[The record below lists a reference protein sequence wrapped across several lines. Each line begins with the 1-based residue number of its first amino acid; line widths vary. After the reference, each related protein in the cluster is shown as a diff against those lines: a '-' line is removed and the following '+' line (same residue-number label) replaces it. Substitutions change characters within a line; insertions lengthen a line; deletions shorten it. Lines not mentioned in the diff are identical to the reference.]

1 MLRGIIDKRTKREH
15 NKFMNTGNIKKTFVE
30 VRFHP
35 VRKNLD
41 LGPVEV
47 FLARQHP
54 GETPYHAA
62 ERALERRYK
71 VRDYLIRDAKP
82 MARLH

>member
-1 MLRGIIDKRTKREH
+1 MR
-15 NKFMNTGNIKKTFVE
+15 NTFVE
-30 VRFHP
+30 VRFYP

-41 LGPVEV
+41 LGPLEI
-47 FLARQHP
+47 FLAKQRP
-54 GETPYHAA
+54 GETPYHTA

-71 VRDYLIRDAKP
+71 VRDYLIREARP

>member
-1 MLRGIIDKRTKREH
+1 MKH
-15 NKFMNTGNIKKTFVE
+15 SFVE

-35 VRKNLD
+35 IRTNNN
-41 LGPVEV
+41 LGPMEL

-54 GETPYHAA
+54 GETPWHAA
-62 ERALERRYK
+62 ERTLSRRYK
-71 VRDYLIRDAKP
+71 VRDYLIKDARP